1 MASMKSTSSK
11 LLLLPDVYDIAKKV
25 GEEFQRIVGSSF
37 ETVIILQLTRQL
49 TRGNCTSKVRAII
62 IADCM
67 RIHINQ
73 CKLGTY
79 KPVKRQYAHTIQCSR
94 THFHNNPYAF
104 ILL

>member
-1 MASMKSTSSK
+1 LHDYTDIDIYMSSK
-11 LLLLPDVYDIAKKV
+11 LFLLPDVYDITKKV
-25 GEEFQRIVGSSF
+25 GEEFQHIIGSSF
-37 ETVIILQLTRQL
+37 ETVIILQL

-62 IADCM
+62 SADCM

-94 THFHNNPYAF
+94 MHFHNNLYAF